1 MLICVFCIPVLFFG
15 SSLVPAAKYPVG
27 DGVSFQFF
35 LCVGVWITGAIV
47 NLIVKNPPFF
57 PLVMIGGMLWATG
70 NILFI
75 YVISIDGLDLSILLW
90 STTNKFMGWASGHFG
105 WFDVSGILLTVSELT
120 DSQRLLTVNMKKRI
134 IGCSLAIVA
143 GTLFGLVFTP
153 STYIQN
159 HQDKY
164 PGAIKNGLNY
174 IFAM

>member
-105 WFDVSGILLTVSELT
+105 WFGLKPEDVEIPVFSYLGVIYRCFRHFINSIRT
-120 DSQRLLTVNMKKRI
+120 D
-134 IGCSLAIVA
+134 
-143 GTLFGLVFTP
+143 
-153 STYIQN
+153 
-159 HQDKY
+159 
-164 PGAIKNGLNY
+164 
-174 IFAM
+174 